1 MRWLSLRFGGR
12 RDDRVIF
19 CVILI
24 VASAITLV
32 VAWIVE
38 LIERRI

>member
-1 MRWLSLRFGGR
+1 MIALIS
-12 RDDRVIF
+12 

-32 VAWIVE
+32 TAWIVE
-38 LIERRI
+38 LIER

>member
-1 MRWLSLRFGGR
+1 MIAL
-12 RDDRVIF
+12 IF

>member
-1 MRWLSLRFGGR
+1 MIAL
-12 RDDRVIF
+12 IF

-24 VASAITLV
+24 VASAITV
-32 VAWIVE
+32 VTAWIVE